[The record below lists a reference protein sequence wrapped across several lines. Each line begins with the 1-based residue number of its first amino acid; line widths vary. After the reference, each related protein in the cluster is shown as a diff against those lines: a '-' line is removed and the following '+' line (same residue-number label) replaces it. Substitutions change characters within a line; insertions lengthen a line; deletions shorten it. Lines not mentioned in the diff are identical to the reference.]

1 MANVWINLNPKKK
14 SKMRASL
21 AVCSHTNSS
30 LNRFDNQ
37 EMTTVHMLPILLANI
52 CFRGHWSL
60 WLWKSLKITSG
71 VSGPEVER
79 ACGCLSCLPKVTASL
94 WFGLNESSVGTV
106 WMEIL
111 TMREYFVRKQN
122 KFSTCIKSIN
132 TIKQTLIHSSLCTQF
147 LLWFLSLLQH
157 FVKS

>member
-1 MANVWINLNPKKK
+1 MANVWIDLNPEKK
-14 SKMRASL
+14 SKTRASL
-21 AVCSHTNSS
+21 AVWSHTNSC

-60 WLWKSLKITSG
+60 WLWKSLRITSG
-71 VSGPEVER
+71 VSGAEVER
-79 ACGCLSCLPKVTASL
+79 ACGCLSCYPKATASL
-94 WFGLNESSVGTV
+94 CFGLNESSVGTV

-111 TMREYFVRKQN
+111 TVSEYFVRKR
-122 KFSTCIKSIN
+122 FTTCIKSIN
-132 TIKQTLIHSSLCTQF
+132 TIKQTQIHSSLCTRF
-147 LLWFLSLLQH
+147 LLWILSLPQH